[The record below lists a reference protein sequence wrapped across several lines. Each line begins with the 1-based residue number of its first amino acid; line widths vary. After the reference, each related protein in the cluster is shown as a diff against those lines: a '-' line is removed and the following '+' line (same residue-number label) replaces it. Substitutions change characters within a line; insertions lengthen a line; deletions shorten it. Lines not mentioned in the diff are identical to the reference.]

1 MNLRNGAYS
10 WRIAL
15 LAALP
20 PDLLARVRFLEWRES
35 LPSTNERL
43 LELPAKRLDGGL
55 ALCLARHQTA
65 GRGRN
70 RKRWRSP
77 PDAGLLL
84 SVARSC
90 PRAPDGSL
98 ALALGV
104 SVARALEVFLDE
116 KVALKWPNDLMAG
129 AGKLG
134 GLLVE
139 SRSQVQGG
147 TRVVAGLGLNL
158 HVTAEQRR
166 AILEDGGT
174 APVGLREL
182 GAGVVPELPQLAA
195 RIIASMS
202 EALDRHPKEHFG
214 PWIAGW
220 RRRDWLAGRKI
231 KARCGNETYRGRAAG
246 VDSSGA
252 LLLKGPDGERRI
264 LSAEVRL

>member
-1 MNLRNGAYS
+1 MDLRNGAHS

-20 PDLLARVRFLEWRES
+20 SDLLGRVRFLEWRES

-43 LELPAKRLDGGL
+43 LDLPAQRLDGGL
-55 ALCLARHQTA
+55 AICLTRYQTA

-77 PDAGLLL
+77 PDTGLLL
-84 SVARSC
+84 SIARSC
-90 PRAPDGSL
+90 PQAPDGSL

-104 SVARALEVFLDE
+104 SVARALEIVLDE
-116 KVALKWPNDLMAG
+116 RVALKWPNDLMAG
-129 AGKLG
+129 TGKLG

-147 TRVVAGLGLNL
+147 TRTVAGLGLNL

-166 AILEDGGT
+166 AILADGGA

-182 GAGVVPELPQLAA
+182 GAGVVPKLPQLASRMIVA
-195 RIIASMS
+195 MS
-202 EALDRHPKEHFG
+202 EALDRHPQEGFG
-214 PWIAGW
+214 PWVAGW

-231 KARCGNETYRGRAAG
+231 EALCGKETYRGRAAG

-252 LLLKGPDGERRI
+252 LLLEDSDGQRRI
-264 LSAEVRL
+264 LSAEIRV